1 MVFLHGLGGGRW
13 SWGVSRGA
21 NDPKGLAAQVLHPL
35 WHHGRKAVGLALA
48 SLGQDG
54 SLLSPAFQHGSTP
67 QNYANQLE
75 ETLRSLHF
83 LERKKI
89 IVIGHPIGAAA
100 AWEFASHITQRERKY
115 AQGVTVVA
123 LSPVRALAERR
134 FLTFGCRLSG
144 VALGIGHLL
153 SSLFHPLKEPA
164 SRKIAALA
172 AGLRGLARQGKFA
185 GNLGRVKG
193 EVVVGERDWVA
204 RRGLKKTLARAR
216 SIWPVFLLP
225 SVGYNLLTIPTLGT
239 ILASHITRFLQG

>member
-1 MVFLHGLGGGRW
+1 M
-13 SWGVSRGA
+13 
-21 NDPKGLAAQVLHPL
+21 
-35 WHHGRKAVGLALA
+35 GLALA

-75 ETLRSLHF
+75 ETLRYLG
-83 LERKKI
+83 LVEGKKI
-89 IVIGHPIGAAA
+89 IAIGHSIGAAA
-100 AWEFASHITQRERKY
+100 AWEFASHITQRERY
-115 AQGVTVVA
+115 AQGVTVAA

-193 EVVVGERDWVA
+193 LVVVGERDWVA
-204 RRGLKKTLARAR
+204 RRGLKEALVRAR
-216 SIWPVFLLP
+216 PIWPVFLLP

>member
-1 MVFLHGLGGGRW
+1 MKPVLIELDITETISPAKRKEFELRPGLVKAPITIILPPEAGGCLKEALRECEVVVVFLHGLRGGRQA
-13 SWGVSRGA
+13 WGVSRGA

-35 WHHGRKAVGLALA
+35 WHQGRKAVGLALA

-67 QNYANQLE
+67 QNYAHQLE
-75 ETLRSLHF
+75 ETLRYLG
-83 LERKKI
+83 LVEAKKI
-89 IVIGHPIGAAA
+89 IVIGHSIGAAA

-123 LSPVRALAERR
+123 LSPVRALAESR

-153 SSLFHPLKEPA
+153 SSLFHPLTEPA

-172 AGLRGLARQGKFA
+172 AGLRGLAHQG
-185 GNLGRVKG
+185 
-193 EVVVGERDWVA
+193 
-204 RRGLKKTLARAR
+204 
-216 SIWPVFLLP
+216 
-225 SVGYNLLTIPTLGT
+225 
-239 ILASHITRFLQG
+239 RFSPEAW